1 MTGLVGV
8 RMTRMIRID
17 TITQG
22 RVLQNSPMTS
32 LLHEFSAASLIPALV
47 DSSSDAIFVKDLSG
61 RYVYGNES
69 FRKIF
74 GVAPS
79 EAVTLHDRDLFSF
92 DDTRRFEKQDQDI
105 LRTGQ
110 SETAEYNTQAP
121 GGNRRYRITKSR
133 CLSQSG
139 LPCGLLGVV
148 KEISA
153 SRLTEE
159 TIERISSLNKETGF
173 NFFTSLVRT
182 LSEICGVHTAFIGEQ
197 DKEAQQQIN
206 SISIYSH
213 GQIAENFSYDL
224 RDTPCEHVMDGSM
237 CFYASDVQKSFPR
250 DLLLTEMGID
260 SYLGIPLF
268 GSKGQLLGI
277 IATLHDRPMPF
288 PEEAQA
294 ILSIIATRA
303 GLELERAQTE
313 ELLRVSEE
321 RHRLMLDRLPIG
333 VGLIYEDQLLYA
345 NPMACNIVGIAS
357 IKDLEATSPFELVI
371 DADRER
377 VRRLFLESGDPTDE
391 PVPVYTTRIRRT
403 DGTVL
408 DVEFSVLKTQYGR
421 RACQQVNFTNV
432 TASRQTAEAL
442 HDTQERF
449 SLFMQHLSGLAWI
462 KNLRGEYL
470 YANAAALRV
479 FQCSPEQLY
488 GKTDTEVF
496 PPETARQFIQN
507 DQTVISSRS
516 SLHTTETFR
525 HPDGVLHYSLVNK
538 FPIRDSSGEINLV
551 GGLATDITELVQ
563 AEKTI
568 RKLNDFHQAVIQ
580 TASDGICV
588 CIETSD
594 FPYVRFTVWNER
606 MTELTGYTQAEINEL
621 GWYQSLYPDAEI
633 QVLAI
638 QRMREMRQQN
648 DLRAEEREIT
658 RKDGQQRILTVSTSR
673 IELEDGAQGIVGLMQ
688 DVTERRLAEARLRQT
703 TSLLEAVING
713 TSDAIFVKDLSCRYL
728 LINEAAATVVGK
740 NTAELIGQDDTA
752 LFDQKSA
759 EDVMERDRRI
769 MRHGSSVTF
778 EETTTVKGMKLC
790 FHSTKGP
797 WRNSAGEVI
806 GLIGISRDITR
817 QKLIEDQF
825 HQAQKMEAIGQLAGG
840 IAHDFNNL
848 LTVINGYAE
857 IILSE
862 LSSDHHLTEPLTLI
876 SEAGQRAAALTA
888 QLLAFSRKTIVEPKT
903 LNLRRVIEH
912 LGKMLRRLIGEHIIL
927 NLDFSDE
934 PSSVVA
940 DLGQTEQMLL
950 NLSVNA
956 RDAMP
961 DGGTLTIST
970 HPVVLSSSDA
980 RGYDLPE
987 GRYVRIKVS
996 DTGVGIAPE
1005 IQNRI
1010 FEPFFTT
1017 KAAGSGTGLG
1027 LATVYGIV
1035 RQSGGNICF
1044 ESVPGKGTTFTVHLP
1059 AAERTESP
1067 AELSAHDFAPL
1078 GTETICFV
1086 EDEESVRR
1094 LIRLVL
1100 ETQGYT
1106 VIAAESGAEALAQA
1120 ADHGRRIDLL
1130 LTDVVM
1136 PGMNGR
1142 ELVERFRRRW
1152 PLVHVLYM
1160 SGYTGDAMVRYG
1172 VEAPADAFM
1181 QKPFT
1186 PLALARKIRQTLDRR
1201 V

>member
-1 MTGLVGV
+1 
-8 RMTRMIRID
+8 
-17 TITQG
+17 
-22 RVLQNSPMTS
+22 MTS
-32 LLHEFSAASLIPALV
+32 LLHEFSAASLIPAIA
-47 DSSSDAIFVKDLSG
+47 DSSADAIFLKDLSG
-61 RYVYGNES
+61 RYLYGNTA
-69 FRKIF
+69 FKKIF
-74 GVAPS
+74 GVVPS
-79 EAVTLHDRDLFSF
+79 ESVTLHDSDLFSF
-92 DDTRRFEKQDQDI
+92 DETQRFEQQDRDV

-110 SETAEYNTQAP
+110 SETADYNTEAL

-133 CLSQSG
+133 CLSQNG

-148 KEISA
+148 KEISK
-153 SRLTEE
+153 SQLTED
-159 TIERISSLNKETGF
+159 TIERLSSFNKETGV
-173 NFFTSLVRT
+173 NFFRSLVRT
-182 LSEICGVHTAFIGEQ
+182 LSEICGVQTAFIGEL
-197 DKEAQQQIN
+197 DKETQQQIN

-224 RDTPCEHVMDGSM
+224 KDTPCERVLDGSM
-237 CFYASDVQKSFPR
+237 CFYASEVQKAFPR
-250 DLLLTEMGID
+250 DLLLIEMGVN

-277 IATLHDRPMPF
+277 IVMLNDQPVPF
-288 PEEAQA
+288 PEDAQA
-294 ILSIIATRA
+294 ILAIIAARA
-303 GLELERAQTE
+303 GSELERAQTE
-313 ELLRVSEE
+313 ELLRVSNE
-321 RHRLMLDRLPIG
+321 RHRIMLDRLPLG
-333 VGLIYEDQLLYA
+333 VALLCEDQLLYA
-345 NPMACNIVGIAS
+345 NPMACDIMGIAS
-357 IKDLEATSPFELVI
+357 VKDLEATSPFDLVI
-371 DADRER
+371 EADRER
-377 VRRLFLESGDPTDE
+377 VRRLFLEFGDPAEE
-391 PVPVYTTRIRRT
+391 PLPVYTTKIRRT
-403 DGTVL
+403 DDTVL

-432 TASRQTAEAL
+432 TASRQIADAL
-442 HDTQERF
+442 HETQERF
-449 SLFMQHLSGLAWI
+449 SLFMQHLSALAWI

-470 YANAAALRV
+470 YANDTALRV
-479 FQCSPEQLY
+479 FQCLPEQLY
-488 GKTDTEVF
+488 GKTDIEVF
-496 PPETARQFIQN
+496 PTETARQFFQN

-538 FPIRDSSGEINLV
+538 FPIRNSSGEINLV

-563 AEKTI
+563 AENTI
-568 RKLNDFHQAVIQ
+568 RKLNSFHQAIIQ

-588 CIETSD
+588 SVETSD
-594 FPYVRFTVWNER
+594 FPHVRFTVWNDR
-606 MTELTGYTQAEINEL
+606 MTELTGYTQNEINKS
-621 GWYQSLYPDAEI
+621 GWYESLYPDAESRG
-633 QVLAI
+633 LAI
-638 QRMREMRQQN
+638 KRMQEMRQRN
-648 DLRAEEREIT
+648 DLRAGEWQIT
-658 RKDGQQRILTVSTSR
+658 RKDGELRILTISTSR
-673 IELEDGAQGIVGLMQ
+673 IAMEDGVYGIVALMQ

-713 TSDAIFVKDLSCRYL
+713 TSDAIFVKDLSGRYL
-728 LINEAAATVVGK
+728 LINEAAATVAGK
-740 NTAELIGQDDTA
+740 TTAELIGQDDTA
-752 LFDQKSA
+752 LFDRKSA
-759 EDVMERDRRI
+759 DDVMERDRRI
-769 MRHGSSVTF
+769 MRQGSSVTF
-778 EETTTVKGMKLC
+778 EETTTVNGMKRC
-790 FHSTKGP
+790 FHATKGP
-797 WRNSAGEVI
+797 YRNNAGEVI
-806 GLIGISRDITR
+806 GLIGIARDITR

-862 LSSDHHLTEPLTLI
+862 LSSDHDLTEPLTLI
-876 SEAGQRAAALTA
+876 NEAGQRAAALTA

-903 LNLRRVIEH
+903 LNLKRVIEH
-912 LGKMLRRLIGEHIIL
+912 LGKMLRRLIGEQIVL
-927 NLDFSDE
+927 NLEFSDE
-934 PSSVVA
+934 PCNVVA

-961 DGGTLTIST
+961 NGGTLTIST
-970 HPVVLSSSDA
+970 RPVVLSSINA
-980 RGYDLPE
+980 RNLDLRE
-987 GRYVRIKVS
+987 GRYVRILVS

-1005 IQNRI
+1005 IQNRV

-1017 KAAGSGTGLG
+1017 KAPGSGTGLG

-1035 RQSGGNICF
+1035 RQSGGSISLN
-1044 ESVPGKGTTFTVHLP
+1044 SVVGMGTTFVVHLP
-1059 AAERTESP
+1059 AAESTESP
-1067 AELSAHDFAPL
+1067 AELSTQDFAPL

-1086 EDEESVRR
+1086 EDEETVRR

-1106 VIAAESGAEALAQA
+1106 VIAAESGAEALAHA
-1120 ADHGRRIDLL
+1120 ADHGGKIDLL

-1160 SGYTGDAMVRYG
+1160 SGYTGDAVVRYG
-1172 VEAPADAFM
+1172 VETAADAFM

-1201 V
+1201 G